1 MSLSSCSQHSDVMW
15 LKMMMSVYYYYYL
28 FISWQQ
34 QRQLLDTSTP
44 SIRNLTHFDLEEE
57 DHEEDTTEVGSCTGW
72 LLCMFMYVDDEE
84 EGDEVK

>member
-1 MSLSSCSQHSDVMW
+1 MW

-34 QRQLLDTSTP
+34 QRQLLDTSTL

-57 DHEEDTTEVGSCTGW
+57 EDHEEGTTEVGSCTGW
-72 LLCMFMYVDDEE
+72 LLCMFMYVDDD
-84 EGDEVK
+84 EGPRRGGR